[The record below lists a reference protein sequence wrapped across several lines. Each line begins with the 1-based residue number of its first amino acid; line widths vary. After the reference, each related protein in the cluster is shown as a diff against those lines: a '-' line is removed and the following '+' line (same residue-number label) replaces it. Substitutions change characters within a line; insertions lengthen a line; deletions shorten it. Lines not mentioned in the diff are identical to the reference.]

1 MSEMNTGT
9 ATVSLK
15 DYIIDL
21 DSANQKPS
29 VVYEVV
35 LENNTDFIL
44 RRQTQKSQKELVIL
58 ISQGLYHIRDCKN
71 GAIDPVTIG
80 NLRSFLRDL
89 KDSYI
94 DLQQVNWLGALFKE
108 SAEFIITVTG
118 DATLS
123 DMCRHNV
130 PIKHEEPRK
139 HVRYWEQNKRLFTR
153 VAQLFPAHTMANGK
167 YENSIPVIFW
177 IEEHYGANEAMYFAE
192 QLVRSGVRNMRFDP
206 SYRYNPTNEP
216 DAFVKIMESEY
227 NINLRRFI
235 DYICFDLYRQGYGE
249 VNDNFFREYLDYL
262 SMQKYFYGKVKDKY
276 PEHFKTAHDVMALK
290 VNLARAAEQCQNFAE
305 QAEQVKD
312 LEYSAQ
318 GYCIVVPTEPR
329 ELADEGI
336 NLSHCVGDY
345 IDRVASGECHILF
358 LRRRNAPDQSLV
370 TLQLS
375 GKSICQAQGANHR
388 GPTQAE
394 RKFLL
399 HWGHEKKL
407 TLPFDRIGRLLLWK
421 LSRFNRPLRL
431 SRAGKKSTAWTAIR

>member
-1 MSEMNTGT
+1 MSETNTGT
-9 ATVSLK
+9 AAVSLK

-21 DSANQKPS
+21 DSAQQKPS
-29 VVYEVV
+29 VAYEVV

-44 RRQTQKSQKELVIL
+44 RRQTQKAQKELVIL
-58 ISQGLYHIRDCKN
+58 ISQGLYYIRDCKN

-89 KDSYI
+89 KDSCI
-94 DLQQVNWLGALFKE
+94 ALQQVNWLGTLFKE
-108 SAEFIITVTG
+108 SAEFIIIVTG
-118 DATLS
+118 DPTLS

-130 PIKHEEPRK
+130 PISHEEPRK

-153 VAQLFPAHTMANGK
+153 VAQLFPTRTTVSGK
-167 YENSIPVIFW
+167 YQSSIPIIFW
-177 IEEHYGANEAMYFAE
+177 IEEHYGANEAMYFAK
-192 QLVRSGVRNMRFDP
+192 QLVRSGVQEMRFSL
-206 SYRYNPTNEP
+206 SYHYNPTYETNSF
-216 DAFVKIMESEY
+216 AKIMESEY

-249 VNDNFFREYLDYL
+249 VNGSFFQEYMDYL
-262 SMQKYFYGKVKDKY
+262 SMQKNFYGKVKDKY

-358 LRRRNAPDQSLV
+358 LRRRSAPGQSLV
-370 TLQLS
+370 TLQLC
-375 GKSICQAQGANHR
+375 GQSICQAQGANR
-388 GPTQAE
+388 RSPTQAE

-399 HWGHEKKL
+399 HWGREKQI
-407 TLPFDRIGRLLLWK
+407 DI
-421 LSRFNRPLRL
+421 
-431 SRAGKKSTAWTAIR
+431 AV